1 MNKKLVSLILTM
13 LMILSMGVC
22 VHAELGDV
30 VEDISY
36 ISDVDWDEPN
46 DDDIYDITATVIGDS
61 KDLDNAVANLV
72 LTDCTFKLADSGSIS
87 DIIAGFGTGE
97 VIRTVDGRTVCRY
110 EVTFHNME
118 VPKGDNVITFT
129 VIRSDGARVVLKK
142 SFNIRGSNNGGG
154 IDVGDGDGDGDGDDD
169 EDEDKPIAALKPH
182 LIVDGYSYGQAVA
195 GQDVPLT
202 FTLKNTSKS
211 KIMRNIVLNV
221 KPAGDLRIKS
231 SSDTIYIDSV
241 DPGETITKTVLFA
254 LGAAAKEE
262 VQVVGLTS
270 TFEYFDI
277 EGENAAQG
285 GDTVSISIPTDTLE
299 RVKIQKVELPE
310 MLYPNMEEE
319 IAYSIINS
327 GFSTLY
333 NAEIKIV
340 DEAGTEYAA
349 VYVGSIEPSKAV
361 TEPYLPIILPEA
373 GEKNLKFVLTYE
385 NDKLQTQEVTKDFKA
400 TVMEMPMEKPPI
412 FEEPM
417 PGESLPG
424 EEGKAPWLM
433 WAFIGGGAIVVII
446 VLVVVIKVVRKKRR
460 EREDEDI

>member
-1 MNKKLVSLILTM
+1 MNKKFISLVFAIVTFLGTVTSVILYPTVN
-13 LMILSMGVC
+13 LSAADLSEMVWITSITYDKDDYG
-22 VHAELGDV
+22 
-30 VEDISY
+30 SY
-36 ISDVDWDEPN
+36 TV
-46 DDDIYDITATVIGDS
+46 TATVSGESAIITTIKSSGS
-61 KDLDNAVANLV
+61 AVLN
-72 LTDCTFKLADSGSIS
+72 DCTLAPRAKDKGVLEYIGSIQP
-87 DIIAGFGTGE
+87 DENNGVT
-97 VIRTVDGRTVCRY
+97 
-110 EVTFHNME
+110 VTFQNLA
-118 VPKGDNVITFT
+118 TS
-129 VIRSDGARVVLKK
+129 IRENELIFMIYTPDGSMTLSKK
-142 SFNIRGSNNGGG
+142 FNIKELRSESSTPSLP
-154 IDVGDGDGDGDGDDD
+154 DPD

-211 KIMRNIVLNV
+211 KTMRNIVLNV

-241 DPGETITKTVLFA
+241 DPGETVTKTLLFS

-262 VQVVGLTS
+262 VQIVGLTS

-277 EGENAAQG
+277 EDENAAQG

-319 IAYSIINS
+319 IAYSVINS

-333 NAEIKIV
+333 NAEVKVV
-340 DEAGTEYAA
+340 DEAGTEYAD
-349 VYVGSIEPSKAV
+349 VYIGSIEPSKAI
-361 TEPYLPIILPEA
+361 TEPYLSIILPEA
-373 GEKNLKFVLTYE
+373 GEKNLKFVLSYE
-385 NDKLQTQEVTKDFKA
+385 NDKLQTQEVSKDFKA
-400 TVMEMPMEKPPI
+400 TVMEMPVDKPPI
-412 FEEPM
+412 IEEPM
-417 PGESLPG
+417 PGEPLP
-424 EEGKAPWLM
+424 EDQAKTPWLM
-433 WAFIGGGAIVVII
+433 WALIGGGVLVAII

>member
-1 MNKKLVSLILTM
+1 MKQFKNRKLLIVISCVIFIIMEFVGALPLNAEETLPYMSSTINSIVRTNKNSNRYYSFNVTILGSSDIQESNVHLMNCTFVPKVESEAVDYYFPLTPHM
-13 LMILSMGVC
+13 KDGKQV
-22 VHAELGDV
+22 ELYGQ
-30 VEDISY
+30 Y
-36 ISDVDWDEPN
+36 M
-46 DDDIYDITATVIGDS
+46 YDITFT
-61 KDLDNAVANLV
+61 DLQDVNMGNDLV
-72 LTDCTFKLADSGSIS
+72 
-87 DIIAGFGTGE
+87 
-97 VIRTVDGRTVCRY
+97 
-110 EVTFHNME
+110 
-118 VPKGDNVITFT
+118 FT
-129 VIRSDGARVVLKK
+129 VMHKVEDNYYAETLTYDVSRFMNRDNSSND
-142 SFNIRGSNNGGG
+142 NNG
-154 IDVGDGDGDGDGDDD
+154 DDE

-221 KPAGDLRIKS
+221 KAAGDLRIKS

-277 EGENAAQG
+277 EGQDAAQG

-319 IAYSIINS
+319 IAYSVINS

-333 NAEIKIV
+333 NAEVKVV
-340 DEAGTEYAA
+340 DEAGTEYAD
-349 VYVGSIEPSKAV
+349 VYIGSIEPSKAV
-361 TEPYLPIILPEA
+361 TEPYLSIILPEA
-373 GEKNLKFVLTYE
+373 GEKNLKFVLSYE
-385 NDKLQTQEVTKDFKA
+385 NDKLQTQEVSKDFKA
-400 TVMEMPMEKPPI
+400 TVMEMPVDKPPI
-412 FEEPM
+412 IEEPM
-417 PGESLPG
+417 PGEPLP
-424 EEGKAPWLM
+424 EDQAKTPWLM
-433 WAFIGGGAIVVII
+433 WALIGGGVLVAII